1 MVWYLIQTWA
11 GREEDMAEEIRRTI
25 PDSMYEECFVIGQE
39 RIWRRQQQS
48 VVHVES
54 MFPGCVFLVCKK
66 TMPLLCHRKTA
77 LAMAPAAPAFGRG
90 AVWGDF
96 TFLPLMRE
104 DVDFLLKISGRD
116 HVARLSYVGK
126 NNQGQICQMAGP
138 LVSCREQVERYQ
150 FKKRYALVRRR
161 FLGEERGI
169 VFGIMLKEDLEQ
181 KLLYDNREKEDLIL
195 GKGQII

>member
-1 MVWYLIQTWA
+1 MVWYLIRTWS
-11 GREEDMAEEIRRTI
+11 GREEEMAEEIRRI
-25 PDSMYEECFVIGQE
+25 VPDSMYEECFVIGQE

-66 TMPLLCHRKTA
+66 TIPFLHQKKVASVM
-77 LAMAPAAPAFGRG
+77 GRG
-90 AVWGDF
+90 VVWGDL

-126 NNQGQICQMAGP
+126 DDQGQICQMAGP

-150 FKKRYALVRRR
+150 FKKRYALVRHR
-161 FLGEERGI
+161 FLGEVRGI
-169 VFGIMLKEDLEQ
+169 VFGIMLNEDLNQ
-181 KLLYDNREKEDLIL
+181 KLLYDNREEKDLIW
-195 GKGQII
+195 GKGPIL

>member
-1 MVWYLIQTWA
+1 MVWYLIRTWA
-11 GREEDMAEEIRRTI
+11 GREEEMAEEIRRI
-25 PDSMYEECFVIGQE
+25 VPDSMYEECFVIGQE

-54 MFPGCVFLVCKK
+54 MFPGCVFLVSKK
-66 TMPLLCHRKTA
+66 TIPFLRQKKTA
-77 LAMAPAAPAFGRG
+77 SVMGRG
-90 AVWGDF
+90 VVWGDL

-126 NNQGQICQMAGP
+126 DDQGQICQMAGP

-150 FKKRYALVRRR
+150 FKKRYALVRHR
-161 FLGEERGI
+161 FLGEVRGI
-169 VFGIMLKEDLEQ
+169 VFGIMLKEDLNQ
-181 KLLYDNREKEDLIL
+181 KLLYDNREEKDLIL
-195 GKGQII
+195 GKGPIL